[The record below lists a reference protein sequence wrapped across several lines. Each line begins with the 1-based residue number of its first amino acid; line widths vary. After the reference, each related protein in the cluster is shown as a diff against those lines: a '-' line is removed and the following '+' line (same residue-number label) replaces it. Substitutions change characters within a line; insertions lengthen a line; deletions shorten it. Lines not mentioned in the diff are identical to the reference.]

1 MRAFVIATAL
11 ALSAAPAVAV
21 PTVQPAAPSAE
32 AVDQEMAA
40 YGAWMG
46 RVLAAYQPIQDRMN
60 GLRGAWA
67 SAARGGAGAA
77 QFRAHL
83 TELERTI
90 DEVDVMLR
98 NLPRPAF
105 SALGLAPDLMPDAII
120 RDMQR
125 INAETRVVVRN
136 FGPLLDSLNGNDPA
150 RMEAATN
157 DLMRSTAILLES
169 QILLARGSLASVDR
183 DEVAWEANSIMIV
196 FLRAMHRSLSA
207 WPQAFR
213 RVPDAT
219 LADDYERMAREVDS
233 LASDGS
239 AKNEAEVA
247 RLTEL
252 ATERREAGDTA
263 QLAVLNRALAVY
275 RVTPRYFALGRDIA
289 TTLRNSATVARR
301 RPFTIFVL
309 QAAITDLPA
318 LRLRFDE
325 IMRDEHAA
333 MAAGN

>member
-1 MRAFVIATAL
+1 V
-11 ALSAAPAVAV
+11 
-21 PTVQPAAPSAE
+21 
-32 AVDQEMAA
+32 
-40 YGAWMG
+40 
-46 RVLAAYQPIQDRMN
+46 
-60 GLRGAWA
+60 RGGPG
-67 SAARGGAGAA
+67 AAR
-77 QFRAHL
+77 FRAHL
-83 TELERTI
+83 AELERTI
-90 DEVDVMLR
+90 DEVDVALR

-105 SALGLAPDLMPDAII
+105 SALGLAPDLMPDVIV

-125 INAETRVVVRN
+125 INAETRAVVRN
-136 FGPLLDSLNGNDPA
+136 FGPLLDTMNGNDPA
-150 RMEAATN
+150 RIEAATN

-183 DEVAWEANSIMIV
+183 EEVAWEANSIMIV

-207 WPQAFR
+207 WPQAYR
-213 RVPDAT
+213 RMPDAA
-219 LADDYERMAREVDS
+219 LADDYERMAREADS
-233 LASDGS
+233 LAAEGS

-247 RLTEL
+247 RLTAL
-252 ATERREAGDTA
+252 AAEHGEAGDRA
-263 QLAVLNRALAVY
+263 QVAVLNRALAVY

-289 TTLRNSATVARR
+289 AALRNSAAVVRR

-309 QAAITDLPA
+309 QTAIADLPA